1 VKRGVPMYA
10 AAMAVALAGV
20 SPSRSETDRSAF
32 LALLH
37 DGRFGA
43 AQQELRR
50 NGPPTRPDDLF
61 FDAFIAYWQLVFD
74 DENPDLRATLDQR
87 LGAAIAAA
95 EASPDAD
102 SDAAVWGGSSRLLL
116 AGLRAQQK
124 RPLAAA
130 FEAKRAKR
138 LLESGSTSGAKSPD
152 ALFGLGT
159 YNYLADTV
167 PSYVKGLR
175 AILALP
181 KGDRRLGLEQL
192 ATAASESHVFA
203 LEART
208 FLVTIYANK
217 HERLYSRAIEE
228 CGRLLKSFPDTI
240 ATAYAAARLDLSL
253 GRNDASIDRLTR
265 AEKRARDLA
274 DVDPVVVRCMELLR
288 ARAEL
293 SSLRPDRAEATARR
307 ALATGQGLGPSIRE
321 DLEAVLRA
329 AVRQSEGI
337 LWPPVEAVRSPSQ
350 QAATFAALASAQPE
364 RPLLALLA
372 GDGELRAG
380 RAQEALDWFAR
391 AAVAKL
397 PPDLQAGCLF
407 RQGQAEDLLGHRS
420 RALELYGRIASARG
434 FAAKD
439 AALYYQQAPFG
450 LDP

>member
-1 VKRGVPMYA
+1 MRA
-10 AAMAVALAGV
+10 AAMAVVLAGA
-20 SPSRSETDRSAF
+20 SPARSDTDRTAF

-37 DGRFGA
+37 DGRFA
-43 AQQELRR
+43 AARQELRR
-50 NGPPTRPDDLF
+50 QGPPTRPDDLF
-61 FDAFIAYWQLVFD
+61 LEAFITYWQLVFD
-74 DENPDLRATLDQR
+74 DENPDVRAALDQK

-95 EASPDAD
+95 EAAPNDNG
-102 SDAAVWGGSSRLLL
+102 DAAVWGGSGHLLL
-116 AGLRAQQK
+116 AGLRAQQR

-138 LLESGSTSGAKSPD
+138 LLESTSTSGAKTPD

-175 AILALP
+175 ALLFLP

-192 ATAASESHVFA
+192 ATAASESRVFA

-208 FLVTIYANK
+208 FLVTIYANR
-217 HERLYSRAIEE
+217 HEHLFGRAIEE
-228 CGRLLKSFPDTI
+228 CERLLKSFPDAI
-240 ATAYAAARLDLSL
+240 ASTYAAARLDLSL
-253 GRNDASIDRLTR
+253 GRNDASIDRLMR
-265 AEKRARDLA
+265 AEKRARDLG

-293 SSLRPDRAEATARR
+293 GSLRPDRAEATARR

-321 DLEAVLRA
+321 DLEGVLRA

-337 LWPPVEAVRSPSQ
+337 EWPPADAAQSPTQ
-350 QAATFAALASAQPE
+350 QAAAFAALAEAQPE

-380 RAQEALDWFAR
+380 RPQEALDWFAR
-391 AAVAKL
+391 AAGAKL
-397 PPDLQAGCLF
+397 PPELQAGCLF

-420 RALELYGRIASARG
+420 RAVEFYGRIAATHG
-434 FAAKD
+434 FAARD
-439 AALYYQQAPFG
+439 AALYYQQTPYRQ
-450 LDP
+450 DR

>member
-1 VKRGVPMYA
+1 
-10 AAMAVALAGV
+10 MAVALAGV
-20 SPSRSETDRSAF
+20 SPARSETDRSAF

-102 SDAAVWGGSSRLLL
+102 GDAAVWGGSSRLLL

-192 ATAASESHVFA
+192 ATAASESRVFA

-217 HERLYSRAIEE
+217 HERLYSRALEE

-240 ATAYAAARLDLSL
+240 ASAYAAARLDLSL

-321 DLEAVLRA
+321 DLDAVLRA

-337 LWPPVEAVRSPSQ
+337 VWPPDAARSPSQ

-391 AAVAKL
+391 ATAAKL

-420 RALELYGRIASARG
+420 RALELYGRIAAARG

-439 AALYYQQAPFG
+439 AALYYQQAPFR